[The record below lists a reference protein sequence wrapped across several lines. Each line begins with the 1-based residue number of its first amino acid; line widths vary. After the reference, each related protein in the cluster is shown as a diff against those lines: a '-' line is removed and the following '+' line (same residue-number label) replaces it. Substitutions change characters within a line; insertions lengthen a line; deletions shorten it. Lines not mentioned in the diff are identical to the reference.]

1 MDIINSDNHK
11 IIIPN
16 KDQDIT
22 EKVKR
27 KMTIDDTPQSREESK
42 LFIRDIIKDK
52 ENHKRSQSLPSK
64 HRGKIGPM
72 I

>member
-1 MDIINSDNHK
+1 
-11 IIIPN
+11 
-16 KDQDIT
+16 
-22 EKVKR
+22 
-27 KMTIDDTPQSREESK
+27 MTIDDTPQSREESK